1 MEKVI
6 RVGVMPGKIEEYVVQ
21 DTATF
26 EDVIEMAE
34 LETEGYEVKADGLK
48 VEDLNEE
55 VGSTTLLLL
64 AKQVK
69 GN

>member
-6 RVGVMPGKIEEYVVQ
+6 RVGVMPGKIEEYVVEN
-21 DTATF
+21 TATF

-34 LETEGYEVKADGLK
+34 LDTEGYEVKADGQK
-48 VEDLNEE
+48 VEDLKDEI
-55 VGSTTLLLL
+55 GDTTLLLL

>member
-6 RVGVMPGKIEEYVVQ
+6 RVGVMPGKIEEYVVKN
-21 DTATF
+21 TATF

-34 LETEGYEVKADGLK
+34 LDTEGYEIKADGQK
-48 VEDLNEE
+48 VEDLKDEI
-55 VGSTTLLLL
+55 GDTTLLLL